1 MNKSLI
7 KEFLS
12 FRQQFTKRQW
22 MEINHYVDARLKEK
36 ADQLELDDSDLEL
49 IAKRLSNVIR

>member
-22 MEINHYVDARLKEK
+22 MEINHYIDARLKEK
-36 ADQLELDDSDLEL
+36 ADQLKLDDSDLEL
-49 IAKRLSNVIR
+49 IAKRLDNIIR